1 MDATTRVA
9 RPLLAF
15 RKAELPAREVSFEE
29 LVADIKRAAASVYM
43 VGIALEHLGEESGGS
58 AAVVLSE
65 VIRRRCEAL
74 ERLAEQREG

>member
-1 MDATTRVA
+1 MSRPTTRA
-9 RPLLAF
+9 IPAF
-15 RKAELPAREVSFEE
+15 REAELPAREVSFEA
-29 LVADIKRAAASVYM
+29 LVADIKRAAGGIYM